1 MNIDM
6 DDSRIQSIAQLA
18 QFLNGAP
25 QLVVSLKHAV
35 IEEKYRFI
43 DRTVDRFGY
52 SKLKR
57 KDRHTVY
64 RYLRKVTGY
73 QKAQLLRLSD
83 RATQEILRREYEL
96 FNKKEYQTIAR
107 VSHGHIS
114 NLRHHPF
121 YVNAYVNHTK
131 ARLVPIGSTQPPE
144 NYGRPGSIWG
154 GTGSQRDTYPTN
166 AA

>member
-73 QKAQLLRLSD
+73 QKAQLLRLVKRAVLGKLIRKAYIRVHPKRIYTALDIKLLEKTDELHLRLSD

-96 FNKKEYQTIAR
+96 FNKK
-107 VSHGHIS
+107 
-114 NLRHHPF
+114 
-121 YVNAYVNHTK
+121 K
-131 ARLVPIGSTQPPE
+131 
-144 NYGRPGSIWG
+144 
-154 GTGSQRDTYPTN
+154 
-166 AA
+166 